1 MYKKQEGLMLE
12 TEELISEINSHH
24 ILQLNGALT
33 IWPHKHAGKH
43 MVSVSYC
50 CLQFSNSRAVFENLF
65 L

>member
-24 ILQLNGALT
+24 ILQLIGALT

-43 MVSVSYC
+43 MVSVNC

>member
-1 MYKKQEGLMLE
+1 MLK

-24 ILQLNGALT
+24 ILQLNGART

-43 MVSVSYC
+43 MVSVNNC